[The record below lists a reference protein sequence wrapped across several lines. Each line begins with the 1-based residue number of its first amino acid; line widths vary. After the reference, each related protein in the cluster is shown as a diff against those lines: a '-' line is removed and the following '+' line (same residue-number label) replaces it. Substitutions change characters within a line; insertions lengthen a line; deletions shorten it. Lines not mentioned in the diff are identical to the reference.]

1 MFDLNALF
9 AEAVNASIK
18 KAVDDAMA
26 DRDAEISMLINR
38 VKLLEMANL
47 VDRVKF
53 LETAYSEVINNM
65 VAVSNVN
72 EFIESYPN
80 YFEAIIHDHIDLNR
94 ILNSDKFSDAVKDVI
109 VSAMR

>member
-18 KAVDDAMA
+18 KAVDEAMA
-26 DRDAEISMLINR
+26 DRDNEIRELT
-38 VKLLEMANL
+38 
-47 VDRVKF
+47 DRVKF

-80 YFEAIIHDHIDLNR
+80 FGAIIRDNIDADD
-94 ILNSDKFSDAVKDVI
+94 ILSSDGFSDAVKDVVI
-109 VSAMR
+109 SAMR